1 MQTVGTNVWKRRSQL
16 QMRQYDNH
24 PPIKEYLK
32 MQSRRVKW
40 IRMVFFAVATAILLY
55 LVSCTGSRFTP
66 WQSSDPSFQSPISQE
81 TEEDLSL
88 DWFTSSTLSGTDP
101 VSSAEAKVFVN
112 DVYQKL
118 DANIFNPTFK
128 KELREQN
135 LKELIAEVDTKS
147 SWSRA
152 ELTQLTNQYLEKL
165 AISHVRVFD
174 PVEGEQLFRL
184 FTQESPSTIE
194 TNIVSAQVSNQVG
207 ILRVKSFVTPQIT
220 RHAVEQAKAE
230 LSQAKAILI
239 DLRGNGGGV
248 QSAISYLIEDII
260 GPDKVFAIER
270 TRDGIGMQEPYIFR
284 GYFDDS
290 VKNIGLAEIKLT
302 QEKNFIEY
310 RTRFEART
318 DPRPHFVLVDHQCG
332 SACEVFAAAVQ
343 DHGSAQI
350 LGVRT
355 SGSVLGGGVFKL
367 RWQGFIILAPIAYTV
382 SPEDNAIEGKGVQ
395 PDIEIATCDNSGDR
409 CFEQAVEIVHNYM

>member
-1 MQTVGTNVWKRRSQL
+1 
-16 QMRQYDNH
+16 MR
-24 PPIKEYLK
+24 
-32 MQSRRVKW
+32 SRRVKS
-40 IRMVFFAVATAILLY
+40 IRMAFFAVATAMLLN
-55 LVSCTGSRFTP
+55 LISCTGSRFTP
-66 WQSSDPSFQSPISQE
+66 WQSSQPSMQSSMSQDIE
-81 TEEDLSL
+81 KDVSL
-88 DWFTSSTLSGTDP
+88 DWFTSSTLSDTDP
-101 VSSAEAKVFVN
+101 VSSSEAKLFVN

-118 DANIFNPTFK
+118 DANIFDPTFK
-128 KELREQN
+128 KNLREQT
-135 LKELIAEVDTKS
+135 LKELIAEVDAKS

-152 ELTQLTNQYLEKL
+152 GLTQLTNQYLEKL

-184 FTQESPSTIE
+184 FTQESPSTPE
-194 TNIVSAQVSNQVG
+194 TEVVSAQISNQVG
-207 ILRVKSFVTPQIT
+207 ILQVKSFVTPQIT
-220 RHAVEQAKAE
+220 RRVVEQAKAG

-248 QSAISYLIEDII
+248 QSAISYLIEGII
-260 GPDKVFAIER
+260 GPDKVFAVER
-270 TRDGIGMQEPYIFR
+270 TRDGIGIQEPYIFR

-310 RTRFEART
+310 RTRFEAKR
-318 DPRPHFVLVDHQCG
+318 DPRPYFILVDHQCG
-332 SACEVFAAAVQ
+332 SACEVFAAAAQ

-382 SPEDNAIEGKGVQ
+382 SPGGNAIEGKGVQ
-395 PDIEIATCDNSGDR
+395 PDIEMTECENSGDR
-409 CFEQAVEIVHNYM
+409 CFEEAVEIVRNRM

>member
-1 MQTVGTNVWKRRSQL
+1 
-16 QMRQYDNH
+16 
-24 PPIKEYLK
+24 
-32 MQSRRVKW
+32 MQSRRIKW
-40 IRMVFFAVATAILLY
+40 IRMIVFSVATAMLLH
-55 LVSCTGSRFTP
+55 LISCTGNSITLS
-66 WQSSDPSFQSPISQE
+66 QPSEPSLHSPISQE
-81 TEEDLSL
+81 VAEAVSL
-88 DWFTSSTLSGTDP
+88 DWFTSSTLSGADT
-101 VSSAEAKVFVN
+101 VSSLEAKLFVN
-112 DVYQKL
+112 DVYQTL
-118 DANIFNPTFK
+118 DNNIFDPTFK
-128 KELREQN
+128 EELREQN
-135 LKELIAEVDTKS
+135 LEELIAKVDTKP

-152 ELTQLTNQYLEKL
+152 ELTKLTNQYLEKL
-165 AISHVRVFD
+165 AISHLRVFD

-184 FTQESPSTIE
+184 FTEESPLTPE
-194 TNIVSAQVSNQVG
+194 TEIVSAQVSNEIG

-220 RHAVEQAKAE
+220 RHIVEQAKAE

-260 GPDKVFAIER
+260 GSDKVFAIER
-270 TRDGIGMQEPYIFR
+270 TRDGIGLQKPYIFR

-310 RTRFEART
+310 RTRFGAKH
-318 DPRPHFVLVDHQCG
+318 DPRPHFVLVDRQCG

-343 DHGSAQI
+343 DHGSAQV

-382 SPEDNAIEGKGVQ
+382 SPKGKPIEGIGVQ
-395 PDIEIATCDNSGDR
+395 PDINITTCENSSDL
-409 CFEQAVEIVHNYM
+409 CFEEATHIVRNRM

>member
-1 MQTVGTNVWKRRSQL
+1 MSQ
-16 QMRQYDNH
+16 D
-24 PPIKEYLK
+24 IEKD
-32 MQSRRVKW
+32 V
-40 IRMVFFAVATAILLY
+40 
-55 LVSCTGSRFTP
+55 
-66 WQSSDPSFQSPISQE
+66 
-81 TEEDLSL
+81 SL
-88 DWFTSSTLSGTDP
+88 DWFTSSTLSDTDP
-101 VSSAEAKVFVN
+101 VSSSEAKLFVN

-118 DANIFNPTFK
+118 DANIFDPTFK
-128 KELREQN
+128 KNLREQT
-135 LKELIAEVDTKS
+135 LKELIAEVDAKS

-152 ELTQLTNQYLEKL
+152 GLTQLTNQYLEKL

-184 FTQESPSTIE
+184 FTQESPSTPE
-194 TNIVSAQVSNQVG
+194 TEVVSAQISHQVG
-207 ILRVKSFVTPQIT
+207 ILQVKSFVTPQIT
-220 RHAVEQAKAE
+220 RRVVEQAKAG

-248 QSAISYLIEDII
+248 QSAISYLIEGII
-260 GPDKVFAIER
+260 GPDKVFAVER
-270 TRDGIGMQEPYIFR
+270 TRDGIGIQEPYIFR

-310 RTRFEART
+310 RTRFEAKR
-318 DPRPHFVLVDHQCG
+318 DPRPYFILVDHQCG
-332 SACEVFAAAVQ
+332 SACEVFAAAAQ

-382 SPEDNAIEGKGVQ
+382 SPGGNAIEGKGVQ
-395 PDIEIATCDNSGDR
+395 PDIEMTECENSGDR
-409 CFEQAVEIVHNYM
+409 CFEEAVEIVRNRM